1 MVLTSARF
9 FAVSALVAVI
19 ALQPA
24 CKPKSNAPPLDKAEA
39 AAAALPPARV
49 DLPAP
54 IKLEGTL
61 PPETHADGKM
71 RIDGLLSRREKYV
84 GQKIVVRGFLVEK
97 YEPPKDA
104 KRFMHNHG
112 YLADTQAGGE
122 KKLLLTGLRDKLR
135 DVLVVGQEYIIT
147 GEFAQRTDDGF
158 VSSVGLLIFE
168 SAEGIEID
176 DKGVVKVVAPPK

>member
-1 MVLTSARF
+1 MRLTPGRVMALLAALAVL
-9 FAVSALVAVI
+9 
-19 ALQPA
+19 PA
-24 CKPKSNAPPLDKAEA
+24 CKTKSAAPAPDPAEA
-39 AAAALPPARV
+39 QSANLPPARV

-61 PPETHADGKM
+61 PPETHPDGKM
-71 RIDGLLSRREKYV
+71 RVDGLLARREKYF

-112 YLADTQAGGE
+112 YLADTPAGGD
-122 KKLLLTGLRDKLR
+122 KRLLLAGLRDAVR
-135 DVLVVGQEYIIT
+135 DVLVVGQEYVIT

-158 VSSVGLLIFE
+158 VNSMGLLIFE
-168 SAEGIEID
+168 SAEGLEIPEEK
-176 DKGVVKVVAPPK
+176 DKKKP